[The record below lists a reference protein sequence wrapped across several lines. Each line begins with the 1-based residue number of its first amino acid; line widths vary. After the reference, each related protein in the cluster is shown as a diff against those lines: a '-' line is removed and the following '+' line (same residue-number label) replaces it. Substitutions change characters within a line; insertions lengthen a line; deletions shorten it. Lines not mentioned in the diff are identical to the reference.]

1 MTVNDGQSGRPVSCY
16 TLDMMK
22 RARSVVLAIVLLCAA
37 AGTAAAKDS
46 GFAIGGEGAL
56 YLAGAGGLPVAAMI
70 VFHVPQVPL
79 MFGIGVQS
87 PLAIAVTADYWAAH
101 GTFTSIFAWYAGVG
115 AYVSFDVSPGGS
127 VAAGGRIP
135 IGLQA
140 WPFGRVAEVFLEI
153 APAVGVQLVPTGFD
167 WHLQG
172 AVGLRFWL

>member
-1 MTVNDGQSGRPVSCY
+1 
-16 TLDMMK
+16 MMQK
-22 RARSVVLAIVLLCAA
+22 ARSLVLASVLLCAV

-70 VFHVPQVPL
+70 TFHVPQIPL
-79 MFGIGVQS
+79 MFGIGVQN

-101 GTFTSIFAWYAGVG
+101 GTFTRIFAWYAGIG
-115 AYVSFDVSPGGS
+115 GYLSFDVEPGGTIT
-127 VAAGGRIP
+127 AGGRIP

-140 WPFGRVAEVFLEI
+140 WPFGRVVEVFLEV
-153 APAVGVQLVPTGFD
+153 APAVGVVLVPTGFD

-172 AVGLRFWL
+172 AVGLRVWL